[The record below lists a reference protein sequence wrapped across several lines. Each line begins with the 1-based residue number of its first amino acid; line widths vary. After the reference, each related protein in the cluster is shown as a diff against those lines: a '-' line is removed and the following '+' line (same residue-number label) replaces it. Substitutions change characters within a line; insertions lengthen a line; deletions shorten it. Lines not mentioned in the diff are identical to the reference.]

1 MPRGSSSQSVG
12 NGATNNQL
20 ISPVKIII
28 ASIPYP
34 LFLASRE
41 FPYPITEKQVQQLK
55 GVQSRRI
62 TSSVGM
68 SSMAG
73 ISERVGDVLGA
84 AVDAKLTAKVIE
96 AGVPQHVAVI
106 MDGNRRFAW
115 RKSIPAKIGHRMGK
129 EKLEKMM
136 DWVLELNIP
145 YLTVYALS
153 TENITSRSKNELEIL
168 YGLYIEGLDD
178 IRQDPRIHENKV
190 KVKVI
195 GHTELL
201 PQNVIDAVDRAE
213 ADTAEYDDF
222 TFTICLAYGSREEMV
237 TAIRQI
243 AADHASGKI
252 SLDEIDQKEVSSRLY
267 TGKIPDPDLVI
278 RTSGEER
285 ISNFLLWQA
294 AYSELYFTDVFW
306 PLFSRRDFLKA
317 IDTYQQRKRR
327 FGE

>member
-1 MPRGSSSQSVG
+1 
-12 NGATNNQL
+12 
-20 ISPVKIII
+20 
-28 ASIPYP
+28 
-34 LFLASRE
+34 
-41 FPYPITEKQVQQLK
+41 
-55 GVQSRRI
+55 
-62 TSSVGM
+62 
-68 SSMAG
+68 MAG
-73 ISERVGDVLGA
+73 ISERVGEVLGA
-84 AVDAKLTAKVIE
+84 AVDAKLATKVID

-115 RKSIPAKIGHRMGK
+115 GNSMPAKIGHRLGK

-153 TENITSRSKNELEIL
+153 TDNINNRSAEELEVL

-178 IRQDPRIHENKV
+178 IRQDPRIHENNV

-195 GHTELL
+195 GRTELL
-201 PQNVIDAVDRAE
+201 PQGVIDAIYRAE

-237 TAIRQI
+237 EAIRQI
-243 AADHASGKI
+243 AADHAAGKI
-252 SLDEIDQKEVSSRLY
+252 SLENIDQDEVSNRLY
-267 TGKIPDPDLVI
+267 TSKMPDPDLVI

-317 IDTYQQRKRR
+317 IDTYQKRKRR